1 VLFYR
6 KHTMNA
12 IIKKIADD
20 GRVIL
25 HGRPTGRR
33 KGGNL
38 PPEQVRRNTTVRMRT
53 ADRDVF
59 IEYGGNLAAG
69 VERAAELARKA
80 LAAEFRERG
89 TREGED
95 GGAA

>member
-1 VLFYR
+1 
-6 KHTMNA
+6 MNA

-38 PPEQVRRNTTVRMRT
+38 PPEQVRRNTTVRMRP

-80 LAAEFRERG
+80 LAAERGDARERG
-89 TREGED
+89 TRED